1 MPRTGGVYSLLSGS
15 KGTPN
20 TTIQSS
26 PYNAQLD
33 DFAADAN
40 AARPVTAGGTGA
52 TTASGARSNL
62 GLVIGTDVQAF
73 DPDLTALASIT
84 IAANQIPYGTGAS
97 TWGVTSL
104 SAYGRSLIDDADAAA
119 ARTTLG
125 LVIGTNVQAQD
136 AGLQSIAGLTT
147 SANQLIYTTALDT
160 YATASL
166 TAFARTILDD
176 NDAATV
182 RTTLGLGSLATQAT
196 INNSDWSGTAL
207 TVANGGTGGTTQ
219 ATARTGLGLGTLST
233 LNSVN
238 NGNWSGTALAV
249 ANGGTGASD
258 AATAR
263 SNLGFG
269 TGAAVSFTGTSIDIT
284 GIPAGVRRV
293 SFPFANASTNGST
306 GFSLQLGTSSGI
318 ETTGYKNGT
327 SSGNSTSEFPLTGGS
342 SAATGDYQGIIT
354 LELLNSSTNLWS
366 ATAVVGRSDTSAALV
381 MGGSKA
387 LAGTLDRVRFKTGNG
402 VETFDAGSVSMSYQ

>member
-1 MPRTGGVYSLLSGS
+1 MPRTGGVFSLLSGS

-20 TTIQSS
+20 TTIQSA

-52 TTASGARSNL
+52 TTASGARTNL
-62 GLVIGTDVQAF
+62 GLAIGTDVQAQ
-73 DPDLTALASIT
+73 DALLQSIAGLTTVADRMIYTTGVDTAAVTTIT
-84 IAANQIPYGTGAS
+84 S
-97 TWGVTSL
+97 
-104 SAYGRSLIDDADAAA
+104 YGRSLIDDLDAAA

-147 SANQLIYTTALDT
+147 AANQLIYTTALDT
-160 YATASL
+160 YATSSL

-182 RTTLGLGSLATQAT
+182 RATLGLGSLSTQST

-207 TVANGGTGGTTQ
+207 AVANGGTGGTTQ

-238 NGNWSGTALAV
+238 NGNWSGAALAV
-249 ANGGTGASD
+249 ANGGTGGTT
-258 AATAR
+258 AAAAKT
-263 SNLGFG
+263 NLGITDDIQAWVNFNG
-269 TGAAVSFTGTSIDIT
+269 TGTVAIRASRNVSSITDNGVGDYTVNFASAMSDTNYAVFAWARYANSTSNT
-284 GIPAGVRRV
+284 LLG
-293 SFPFANASTNGST
+293 PFAWTSDTKTTSAVRMRVQYSDPGST
-306 GFSLQLGTSSGI
+306 GAQDSP
-318 ETTGYKNGT
+318 EV
-327 SSGNSTSEFPLTGGS
+327 
-342 SAATGDYQGIIT
+342 
-354 LELLNSSTNLWS
+354 NLM
-366 ATAVVGRSDTSAALV
+366 VVR
-381 MGGSKA
+381 
-387 LAGTLDRVRFKTGNG
+387 
-402 VETFDAGSVSMSYQ
+402 